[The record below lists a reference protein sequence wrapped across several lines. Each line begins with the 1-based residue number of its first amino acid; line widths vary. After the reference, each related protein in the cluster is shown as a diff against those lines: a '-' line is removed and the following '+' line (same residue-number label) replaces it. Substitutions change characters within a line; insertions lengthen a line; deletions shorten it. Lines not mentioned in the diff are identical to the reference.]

1 LSYHGYWYMFGLG
14 RIVTYYA
21 VFVYLY
27 VDTLADRDI
36 AIARTVPF
44 LVYVFR
50 AQLRRKSRYCVLS
63 MFIFLC
69 YFL

>member
-1 LSYHGYWYMFGLG
+1 MHAAKIYALTAIYMAVFCIIKGNLVLSYHGYWYMFGLG

-36 AIARTVPF
+36 AIACTVPF
-44 LVYVFR
+44 F
-50 AQLRRKSRYCVLS
+50 
-63 MFIFLC
+63 
-69 YFL
+69 

>member
-50 AQLRRKSRYCVLS
+50 AQLRSKSRYCVLS